1 MSRCSWL
8 QYFVLNKHFEQL
20 SHLDTDA
27 INIKMTYSLIL
38 SFSHFWVDDF
48 THTQA
53 ESEREQQNDSWR
65 KPMHDSCY
73 HFTTISKY
81 IRPPQNAA
89 FFLFHSNSMCHSLRF
104 IPNTV
109 LTISQIPQPH
119 MLLRKLPCTR
129 NIRSKYADAFRW

>member
-53 ESEREQQNDSWR
+53 ESERETEQRNDSWR

-89 FFLFHSNSMCHSLRF
+89 FFSLSFEFNVPFASLHSEYCFDNF
-104 IPNTV
+104 ANTATAYV
-109 LTISQIPQPH
+109 AQKAAMH
-119 MLLRKLPCTR
+119 
-129 NIRSKYADAFRW
+129 